1 MVQYTLSL
9 TMAAPR
15 LTDRDHLLLGLLA
28 LARYLSSAQL
38 ARLVFP
44 GRSDSVYSG
53 RLNRLMRGE
62 AGRPGYVRRLAYRT
76 YQGELVP
83 VWALTAAGYLAA
95 EGALGSLPKIARR
108 DVGAMFLEHTVRL
121 NDLFCALVAGGGG
134 APAELPR
141 GFRWVPSESSL
152 LPFREYVAGE
162 GARER
167 LIVPDAILELPSAGR
182 RIFLECEMGTHPIAK
197 THDPRGGA
205 TLSKVERYE
214 SYLNGF
220 ADVTARVTFYAR
232 AFGDGLAPEVLFLV
246 MSPARRDH
254 TSEAIE
260 GWRKGRASRPLS
272 VRVLTLDDACR
283 ELRAAVHGLPAP
295 DRVSAPRVAP
305 VKGAALSETE
315 IAAVAR
321 FYCEAIESIRDTRHA
336 VRAEQAAGRP
346 SVDLPEYPE
355 SSEDVRDLL
364 ARLQP
369 SAAQRN
375 SA

>member
-1 MVQYTLSL
+1 
-9 TMAAPR
+9 MAAPR

-28 LARYLSSAQL
+28 LARYLSSSQL

-62 AGRPGYVRRLAYRT
+62 AGRSGFVRRLAYRT

-95 EGALGSLPKIARR
+95 EGSLGSLPRIARR

-121 NDLFCALVAGGGG
+121 NELFCALVAGEGG

-141 GFRWVPSESSL
+141 SFRWVPSESSL

-162 GARER
+162 GTRER

-182 RIFLECEMGTHPIAK
+182 RVFLECEMGTHPIAK
-197 THDPRGGA
+197 AHDPRGGA

-220 ADVTARVTFYAR
+220 ADVAGRVTFYSR

-254 TSEAIE
+254 ASEAIDD
-260 GWRKGRASRPLS
+260 WRRGRAGRPLS
-272 VRVLTLDDACR
+272 VRVLTLDDASR
-283 ELRAAVHGLPAP
+283 ELRAAVRGLPVPAAAP
-295 DRVSAPRVAP
+295 SPAASN
-305 VKGAALSETE
+305 GAALSEAE

-321 FYCEAIESIRDTRHA
+321 FYGEAIESIRDTRHA
-336 VRAEQAAGRP
+336 VRTEQEAGRP
-346 SVDLPEYPE
+346 SVDLPEYPD

-364 ARLQP
+364 ARLQRGVG
-369 SAAQRN
+369 QRTQ
-375 SA
+375 A